1 MIEAVS
7 ETTSEGGAKS
17 ALVVLGMHRSGT
29 SALSRSLSFL
39 GYEQPSDL
47 MRPQRDNPTGFWES
61 DGIVS
66 LNAAIM
72 NELGIAW
79 DQPKL
84 PVLPCAAVAGSRKPV
99 EDLIRRRHL
108 AAAKETLVRSYQDK
122 PRIVIKDPRICLLT
136 DLWDTALAQ
145 SGYAV
150 TYLLIHRDP
159 REVAQSLGT
168 RNNID
173 APLSHQLWLRYNL
186 AALGMLARSGPGYVV
201 TYAELLADRH
211 ALIERLGRR
220 LNLMATAMNAET
232 REALGRFLDD
242 GLRHHRL
249 TPAAH
254 GSSPLVPAIVRR
266 LEILL
271 AAWNSAAPD
280 AQQQEL
286 AALEEVFEQHCLFAG
301 SFSIVQSSQPGQ
313 PSHPEQPSQP
323 AHEATPNAEPLP
335 AVADR
340 PADQPK

>member
-1 MIEAVS
+1 MTADS
-7 ETTSEGGAKS
+7 EIKSEPVAKS

-39 GYEQPSDL
+39 GHEQPSDL
-47 MRPQRDNPTGFWES
+47 MRPQHDNPTGFWES
-61 DGIVS
+61 DGIVD

-79 DQPKL
+79 DQPKAL
-84 PVLPCAAVAGSRKPV
+84 VLPGAPVAGSRKPV
-99 EDLIRRRHL
+99 EDLIRQRHL
-108 AAAKETLVRSYQDK
+108 AAAKETLARSYRDK

-150 TYLLIHRDP
+150 SYLLIHRDP
-159 REVAQSLGT
+159 GEVAQSLGT
-168 RNNID
+168 RNNFS
-173 APLSHQLWLRYNL
+173 ATLSHQLWLRYNL
-186 AALGMLARSGPGYVV
+186 AALGALAKSGAGYVI

-220 LNLMATAMNAET
+220 LNLIATAMNAEA
-232 REALGRFLDD
+232 REALDQFLDD
-242 GLRHHRL
+242 DLRHHRL

-271 AAWNSAAPD
+271 GAWNGAAPD
-280 AQQQEL
+280 ARQQEL
-286 AALEEVFEQHCLFAG
+286 TALEEVFEQHCLFAG
-301 SFSIVQSSQPGQ
+301 NFTLV
-313 PSHPEQPSQP
+313 QPSQP
-323 AHEATPNAEPLP
+323 EPPPHAAHEVAPNAEPLP

-340 PADQPK
+340 PDDQPQ